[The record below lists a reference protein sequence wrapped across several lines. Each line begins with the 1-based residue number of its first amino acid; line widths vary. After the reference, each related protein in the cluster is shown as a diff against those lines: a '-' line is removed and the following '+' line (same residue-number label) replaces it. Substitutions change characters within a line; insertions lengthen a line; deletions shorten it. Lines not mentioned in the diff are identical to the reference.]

1 MLPKSMNARAISAG
15 CKAVSATIWL
25 IVTCPR
31 PRIPEKNIKKN
42 IKTEP

>member
-31 PRIPEKNIKKN
+31 PRIPEKDKI
-42 IKTEP
+42 IFKTGP